1 MTCPYAE
8 RRGFIVYCKLTKRF
22 VNPLTRPCISGDYTR
37 CPEYQKALSTKGE
50 QAKPVEE
57 QRVTLTF
64 NDEVSARL
72 TDPIYLAVLIA
83 RSRYV
88 DAAYG
93 KPVDL
98 LAWGVKKAGEAK
110 VDTARIDLACPEEG
124 WSAILVL
131 RNGVYIGA
139 VAETR
144 EGEKLAGRSA
154 WNMIKGSDC
163 KRAAA
168 VLYQVEQL

>member
-8 RRGFIVYCKLTKRF
+8 RKGFIVYCKLTGRY
-22 VNPLTRPCISGDYTR
+22 VNPLTRPCISGDYTK
-37 CPEYQKALSTKGE
+37 CPEYQSKLAEKGE
-50 QAKPVEE
+50 RVAAKPAEVKLEF
-57 QRVTLTF
+57 R
-64 NDEVSARL
+64 DEISVRL

-88 DAAYG
+88 DTGYG

-98 LAWGVKKAGEAK
+98 LAWAAK
-110 VDTARIDLACPEEG
+110 RAAEERIDSARVDLSCPDEG

-131 RNGVYIGA
+131 KNGVYVG
-139 VAETR
+139 VFAETR
-144 EGEKLAGRSA
+144 EGDKLAGRSA

-163 KRAAA
+163 ERAAA
-168 VLYQVEQL
+168 ILYKVEL

>member
-8 RRGFIVYCKLTKRF
+8 RRGFIVYCKLTKRY
-22 VNPLTRPCISGDYTR
+22 VNPLTRPCISGDYTK
-37 CPEYQKALSTKGE
+37 CPEYQSALASKGE
-50 QAKPVEE
+50 QAKSIEEQPVE
-57 QRVTLTF
+57 LKF
-64 NDEVSARL
+64 NDEMSARL

-83 RSRYV
+83 RSKYL

-98 LAWGVKKAGEAK
+98 LAWGLRKAREKGVEL
-110 VDTARIDLACPEEG
+110 ARLDLTCPEEG
-124 WSAILVL
+124 WSSILVV
-131 RNGVYIGA
+131 RGDTYIGV

-144 EGEKLAGRSA
+144 EGDKLAGRSA

-163 KRAAA
+163 KRAAG